1 MKPFNPSFNPSFN
14 KLLDFIDDADDEPD
28 DKIHIVP
35 IIKLYGSLKSQMH
48 VLLIRNYLDTAMAD
62 KLFEK
67 LKTIKYNSDEQ
78 SMVKIMGK
86 EFKIPRKQT
95 AYGEPKTTYHFSG
108 TSVQANDWSALP
120 CEDFDKYNSDIR
132 GMLKFVAKKAGKTAC
147 ATFNYALINNY
158 IDQTN
163 CIGYHSDDEK
173 ELGKYP
179 IVAGLSLGQE
189 REIYFKSN
197 ITDNVIKISL
207 PHNSFFVMFY
217 PTNRFWKHSIP
228 KTTRRLGQRISLTFR
243 SVA

>member
-1 MKPFNPSFNPSFN
+1 MKPFNPLVN
-14 KLLDFIDDADDEPD
+14 KLLDFLDESDDEPD
-28 DKIHIVP
+28 KQTKIIP
-35 IIKLYGSLKSQMH
+35 TIKLIGSLYSQMN
-48 VLLIRNYLDTAMAD
+48 VLLITNFLDINMAD
-62 KLFEK
+62 TLFEK
-67 LKTIKYNSDEQ
+67 LKHIKYNSDEQ

-95 AYGEPKTTYHFSG
+95 AYGEPNTTYHFSG
-108 TSVQANDWSALP
+108 TSVQANDWSEGNLSTR
-120 CEDFDKYNSDIR
+120 EDFDKYNSDIR
-132 GMLKFVAKKAGKTAC
+132 GMLKWVAKKAGKIAC

-179 IVAGLSLGQE
+179 VIAGLSLGQE

-197 ITDNVIKISL
+197 ITDEVKKISL

-217 PTNRFWKHSIP
+217 PTNKFWKHSIP

>member
-1 MKPFNPSFNPSFN
+1 MGC
-14 KLLDFIDDADDEPD
+14 
-28 DKIHIVP
+28 KI
-35 IIKLYGSLKSQMH
+35 
-48 VLLIRNYLDTAMAD
+48 
-62 KLFEK
+62 
-67 LKTIKYNSDEQ
+67 
-78 SMVKIMGK
+78 
-86 EFKIPRKQT
+86 
-95 AYGEPKTTYHFSG
+95 
-108 TSVQANDWSALP
+108 
-120 CEDFDKYNSDIR
+120 
-132 GMLKFVAKKAGKTAC
+132 AC

-179 IVAGLSLGQE
+179 VIAGLSLGQE

-197 ITDNVIKISL
+197 ITDEVKKISL

-217 PTNRFWKHSIP
+217 PTNKFWKHSIP